1 MTVNDT
7 TLNLL
12 NQANLEN
19 PGKIGQAT
27 LYGQPGEVDGKTIA
41 LFSLEE
47 FDPSSM
53 QVALPLGQISNLNEL
68 ELVRKEIE
76 WLETK
81 DLFYDSVDFSLPCEA
96 DQRYIQLNQWYRDW
110 FDSTSEPEEILN
122 D

>member
-19 PGKIGQAT
+19 PGKIGQAVI
-27 LYGQPGEVDGKTIA
+27 LDGNTYVA
-41 LFSLEE
+41 LFSLGD
-47 FDPSSM
+47 FDPSTM
-53 QVALPLGQISNLNEL
+53 DVVLPLGQISNLNEL

-76 WLETK
+76 WFESLK
-81 DLFYDSVDFSLPCEA
+81 DPYLYTGRRI
-96 DQRYIQLNQWYRDW
+96 DQVPLISRYIQLNQWYRDW